1 MGELIRLL
9 ALQAVAL
16 DARGKREPARAALRE
31 AVELGAPQGYVRRWL
46 DAGPAIAPLLRDLGK
61 GDVPQASQVYLDALL
76 DACQST
82 FGPLPPQPAIDLLDP
97 LTARELDVMRLIC
110 AGRSNRE
117 IARELVVTIN
127 TVKTHTSRIYGK
139 LGVRS
144 RTQAVARA
152 ADLGL
157 V

>member
-1 MGELIRLL
+1 LVGCR
-9 ALQAVAL
+9 
-16 DARGKREPARAALRE
+16 ARIG
-31 AVELGAPQGYVRRWL
+31 
-46 DAGPAIAPLLRDLGK
+46 PLLRDLR
-61 GDVPQASQVYLDALL
+61 DQNDTPVEWHSYLETVL
-76 DACQST
+76 DACQSA
-82 FGPLPPQPAIDLLDP
+82 FGSVPLQPAVDMLDP

-110 AGRSNRE
+110 AGLSNQD

-144 RTQAVARA
+144 RTQAIARA
-152 ADLGL
+152 RDLGL